1 MRGRANQLLR
11 DARVLLK
18 KATRAALGETGEF
31 GSLGLPKRVKN
42 LQRKALKEA
51 AGVSQTAPQK
61 GWPRGYEFKFH
72 RMTRKFRNDWIHE
85 PEDSSAGKL
94 AF

>member
-11 DARVLLK
+11 EARVLLK

-51 AGVSQTAPQK
+51 AGTSQTAQK
-61 GWPRGYEFKFH
+61 GWPRGYEFKVH

-85 PEDSSAGKL
+85 PEDSFAGKH

>member
-11 DARVLLK
+11 EARVLLK

-31 GSLGLPKRVKN
+31 GSLGLPKRVKT

-51 AGVSQTAPQK
+51 AGTAQTAPQK